1 MIAEIYIELK
11 KGVADPEGENTL
23 KALKLLGF
31 SSVRNVETVKMYR
44 IHMDEENEERARKII
59 EEMCERLLANPVIQ
73 NYRIVIK

>member
-23 KALKLLGF
+23 KALRLLGF

-59 EEMCERLLANPVIQ
+59 EDMCERLLANPVIQ